1 IMRANV
7 DNLPMNENMPNTLS
21 RLTSYLS
28 REQYGETPML
38 KGESWDKETQ
48 TYVEKLFPRRW
59 SREPRYA
66 PTRVNYTSD
75 WDFFWR
81 YQVDHMYI
89 RYVLQNFIGAESD
102 KQDAGVSW
110 KNTWGI
116 PFFLGVFGFWYH
128 FKKDWKMAFVLFV
141 MMTIM
146 GIVLDLYQNQQDP
159 QTSERDYFYVGAFY
173 CIAAWIGI
181 GIIG

>member
-1 IMRANV
+1 
-7 DNLPMNENMPNTLS
+7 
-21 RLTSYLS
+21 
-28 REQYGETPML
+28 ML
-38 KGESWDKETQ
+38 QGESWDNETQ
-48 TYVEKLFPRRW
+48 TYVEKFFPRRW
-59 SREPRYA
+59 SRERMHE

-102 KQDAGVSW
+102 KQDAGFSW
-110 KNTWGI
+110 KDTWGI
-116 PFFLGVFGFWYH
+116 PFLLGLFGFWYH
-128 FKKDWKMAFVLFV
+128 FKKDWKMALVFFV

-159 QTSERDYFYVGAFY
+159 QPRSAIIFMSARFIALLFGSASELSD
-173 CIAAWIGI
+173 
-181 GIIG
+181 